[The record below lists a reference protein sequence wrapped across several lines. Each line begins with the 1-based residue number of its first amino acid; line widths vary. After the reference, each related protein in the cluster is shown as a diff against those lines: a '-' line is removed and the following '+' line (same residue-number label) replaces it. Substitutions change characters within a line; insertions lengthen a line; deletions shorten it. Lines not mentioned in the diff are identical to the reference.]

1 MLKQSLKIQDFE
13 RELKSFSRVVVCL
26 SGGVDSCVLLALCVK
41 NLGSENVKAF
51 VGTSRY
57 MIASEIDCAKQLCSS
72 LGVEAEF
79 CDVGLAEI
87 TNANPQNRCYLCK
100 KNIFSLACAYA
111 KSKDISFVLDGT
123 NFDDLQQNRLGNI
136 AKDELGIKSPFATA
150 QIDKAQI
157 REIAEQLGL
166 QAISKKNSATCLM
179 TRFQVGASVNE
190 SLLTSIE
197 IAEQYL
203 KNLGFSLVRV
213 RHYGSYVQVQVASE
227 CVEKLLE
234 KNVWDSVVAEFRKI
248 GFLDVKVAKDGYKF
262 GCMQKE

>member
-1 MLKQSLKIQDFE
+1 MKQNLKIQNFE
-13 RELKSFSRVVVCL
+13 RELKGFSRVVVCL
-26 SGGVDSCVLLALCVK
+26 SGGVDSCVLLALCAK
-41 NLGSENVKAF
+41 ILGSENVKAF
-51 VGTSRY
+51 VGTARY
-57 MIASEIDCAKQLCSS
+57 MISSEIDCAKQLCSS
-72 LGVEAEF
+72 LNVEAEF

-100 KNIFSLACAYA
+100 KNIFSLACEYA
-111 KSKDISFVLDGT
+111 KSKEISFVLDGT

-136 AKDELGIKSPFATA
+136 AKDELGVKSPFAIT

-179 TRFQVGASVNE
+179 TRFQVGASVDS

-197 IAEQYL
+197 LAEQYL
-203 KNLGFSLVRV
+203 KNLGFYLVRV
-213 RHYGSYVQVQVASE
+213 RHYGSYVEIQVASE
-227 CVEKLLE
+227 YVEKLLE
-234 KNVWDSVVAEFRKI
+234 ENVFANVVAEFRKI
-248 GFLDVKVAKDGYKF
+248 GFFNVKVAKDGYKF